1 MTLAFASAHPGLE
14 PVLAAELERLGLAV
28 RAIEPGG
35 VEFETDA
42 NGLALANLSLRTAGR
57 VILRVASFR
66 AASFHELE
74 RHAPKVPWGRFLA
87 SGARVHFR
95 ATATKSKLFH
105 EGAVVERLHGALE
118 AACPGVETVSS
129 RGEIDQEERSSVAEV
144 VPIQRFI
151 VRLHRDL
158 CVISVD
164 TSGPLLH
171 RRGYRTDAAKAPLR
185 ETLAAALLLSTGWD
199 GATPLVDPMCGSGTI
214 SIEAALI
221 ARRIAPGLRR
231 RFAFEAWPET
241 DPGMVAR
248 VRSDLMGAV
257 LERAPVRIIGSDRD
271 AGAIRAASAN
281 AAVAGVTGDIEWQRQ
296 AVSALAVPSGGPG
309 WLVTN
314 PPYGHRI
321 RGKTDLRNLY
331 AQLGNVCRRAAPGW
345 SIAMI
350 SANRILEGQTGFAW
364 RDLAE
369 TSNGGLRIR
378 FVAAPVGGP
387 R

>member
-14 PVLAAELERLGLAV
+14 PVLAAELERLGLPV
-28 RAIEPGG
+28 RATEPGG
-35 VEFETDA
+35 VEFEADA
-42 NGLALANLSLRTAGR
+42 RGLALANLGLRTAGR
-57 VILRVASFR
+57 VSLRVASFR

-74 RHAPKVPWGRFLA
+74 RHARRVPWSRFLA
-87 SGARVHFR
+87 PGTRVHLR

-105 EGAVVERLHGALE
+105 EGAVVDRLHEALRT
-118 AACPGVETVSS
+118 ACPGTEMVSS
-129 RGEIDQEERSSVAEV
+129 RGEIDQEERSSVAEL

-151 VRLHRDL
+151 VRLHRDQ

-171 RRGYRTDAAKAPLR
+171 RRGYRADAAKAPLR

-199 GATPLVDPMCGSGTI
+199 GAAPLVDPMCGSGTI
-214 SIEAALI
+214 PIEAALI

-241 DPGMVAR
+241 DATMVTRLRAE
-248 VRSDLMGAV
+248 LMGAV
-257 LERAPVRIIGSDRD
+257 LDRAAVRIVGSDRD

-281 AAVAGVTGDIEWQRQ
+281 AVAAGVGEDIEWRQ
-296 AVSALAVPSGGPG
+296 QAISALVVPDGGPG
-309 WLVTN
+309 WLMTN

-321 RGKTDLRNLY
+321 RGKPDLRNLY

-350 SANRILEGQTGFAW
+350 SANRILEGQTGLDW
-364 RDLAE
+364 RGLAE

-378 FVAAPVGGP
+378 FVTALVGVQP
-387 R
+387 